1 MTTNLSKPCE
11 SKNNEISENTSDN
24 IEVKPKSKNI
34 KVKIPLSAAP
44 VTRIFTD
51 RPRVTAE
58 QEHIIES
65 NLTPDKYEALS
76 LSYFGTFIPPSHL
89 TRDEANLFISQ
100 YIKLPE
106 RTNVVE
112 GEPKIVHKSNGKRLE
127 DLFVEGEFKSKNTKT
142 KITKLEPVKYIN
154 LTTNYPN
161 STELSMDDR
170 VETKSTRPRNTKS
183 NLKIPLS
190 MEDVDI
196 RTHKNKCPSSE
207 GIYKSIWD
215 MAPPTYESSKIS
227 FIPSSFIPSDD
238 ISLKPQTQQ
247 LNSSK
252 ITGKKISTKRF
263 QRRMSMKNVSEVL
276 KGFPLGERRIDQIH
290 ANLFCDEIEQSSDE
304 IVKEKDE
311 EENA

>member
-89 TRDEANLFISQ
+89 TRDEASLLISQ
-100 YIKLPE
+100 YME

-112 GEPKIVHKSNGKRLE
+112 GEPKIVHKLNGKRLE
-127 DLFVEGEFKSKNTKT
+127 ELFVEGEFKSKNTKT

-170 VETKSTRPRNTKS
+170 VETKPTHPRKKSTHPRNTKS

-227 FIPSSFIPSDD
+227 FIPSDD

-252 ITGKKISTKRF
+252 ITGTKISTKKF
-263 QRRMSMKNVSEVL
+263 QRRMSMKNVGEVL
-276 KGFPLGERRIDQIH
+276 KGLPFGKRRIDQIH
-290 ANLFCDEIEQSSDE
+290 ANLFCDEIEQPSDE
-304 IVKEKDE
+304 MVKEKDE